1 MLHFY
6 GTKEKK
12 RQKNLSVFIFYFQL
26 QSLFPFFLWCVSKNG
41 HLYVNMKNQDQV
53 LIDGLLEN
61 HVGLAFLFFGAG
73 EGGEENPERF
83 CHDYLL
89 ICLYRDFLP
98 ACAWSLDAVAY
109 H

>member
-1 MLHFY
+1 M
-6 GTKEKK
+6 E
-12 RQKNLSVFIFYFQL
+12 QKLLICFFFSISNFSHCFLLFSGVF
-26 QSLFPFFLWCVSKNG
+26 VNG

-61 HVGLAFLFFGAG
+61 HVGLALFERG
-73 EGGEENPERF
+73 EPERF

-89 ICLYRDFLP
+89 ICLYQDFLP
-98 ACAWSLDAVAY
+98 AFAWSLDAVAY